1 MSSLHWRTWPASL
14 VSILLLLLGSADGST
29 WDQTTDSD
37 FKAGVGINLVVT
49 GTGMDGALT
58 LGEETFSYRR
68 EIAIHN
74 TGGESLVFYQIK
86 VVLSSSNFDFSKARP
101 DGGDIRFTDSDGLT
115 FLNYWVES
123 WDFASQKAVVW
134 VNVPSIGPGATKTI
148 HLHYGNPDAQDAGSG
163 TATFDLFDDFEDLAA
178 WNQSGSTVSVAD
190 GIVTLDSGST
200 PSIWRDITIAS
211 PFIVELKYQHPS
223 KYRNRL
229 YLAKPGMGSPTGYDY
244 GIFSPS
250 IYWNGFTGVNLSSNT
265 WYIIRWENTQSD
277 YVWRILGLDGIEVL
291 SRSHGS
297 AISDLS
303 RLIFAGTESPDSD
316 FKMDWV
322 RVRKYSAA
330 EPSVTVGP
338 EVAAHFRHGSFVS
351 SPHDTS
357 GYSNFETL
365 SWDADVPVQTAL
377 RFQIRTGETESDLLA
392 ARWNGPQGPLD
403 YYTTSGSSISGFQS
417 PKRWVQ
423 YRVVFTSAVS
433 DLTPVLRSLSIQHSL
448 ADFNISSD
456 TVWPEGDYRVGHL
469 TVLGGATFTLAGGSS
484 LEATGTIRITGNSTL
499 FLGGKNRSSQVGGQW
514 AGVGVTIS
522 AAELVVESGS
532 KITADGQGYT
542 TGNGPGGSPDYNV
555 GGSHGGR
562 GSGGSSAPPYGSA
575 MLPVDLGS
583 AGGGAYGGWSAGGGA
598 IRLNVLGLLLL
609 NGQIS
614 ANGTNSPG
622 GNSAGGAGGSIY
634 VTAGVISGV
643 GRFSADGG
651 AGSHGG
657 EGGGGRIAVYYGE
670 GSGFNGFTTTTA
682 SAGGSRAENGT
693 VGFFD
698 TSVTP
703 NNLSIYQRFVFPED
717 SSPVFGNIT
726 LDNGAVVSVGGGSS
740 IYAAGTFTVTGGSTL
755 VLKGKNTGGKLN
767 EPWAGVGVTISAA
780 ELVVES
786 GSKITADGQGYTTG
800 NGPGGSPDYNVGGSH
815 GGRGSWN
822 SAPPYGSAMLP
833 VDLGS
838 AGGGA
843 YGGWSAGG
851 GAIRLNVLGLLLLN
865 GQISANGTNSPGG
878 NSAGG
883 AGGSIFLNVGALEG
897 TGKLSADGG
906 AGSHGGQGGGG
917 RIAVYYWDRMEL
929 SGDQITVAP
938 GGDRATAG
946 TIYTTSQPVFRWVS
960 PSDSV
965 LHDTETLGWEALAV
979 NPAGLTAEILA
990 SSGGQTHILRRGLPV
1005 MGELDWDTRT
1015 FPDGLYELR
1024 VIFKYASSHFV
1035 GEAIR
1040 NVMVNNSVVW
1050 HRGRINTDET
1060 WAANQVHVVEAD
1072 VIVSS
1077 GTRLI
1082 IAPGATVKFVD
1093 GTRIIIESSGILEAL
1108 GTEDLPIVFTSL
1120 ADDTAGGDT
1129 NLDESRSRPIPGSW
1143 YGLVVQGTGQ
1153 LNLNQYVSSRYIKT
1167 THSGTLANDETWPST
1182 YVHHVTGDVTVPNG
1196 VTLTIEPGAIIKF
1209 DRYKGI
1215 LVSSGGSLIAEGEV
1229 AQPIHFT
1236 SVRDDSLGGDTNLD
1250 GNSTSPAAGDW
1261 RWLYVDGGRLVLR
1274 HAHLSYG
1281 GGSSSGNWDNTGMI
1295 RTAGQASVT
1304 ISNSILREAFF
1315 DGVLAWGGSV
1325 AVTNSILTGTDRAI
1339 CAHPNSWVQV
1349 TNCTLDDNR
1358 IGLLIHGG
1366 ILDVTNTIVTNSL
1379 ESGIQYDF
1387 GTLSSVR
1394 YSNVWAPAG
1403 SASVNYRNT
1412 ADRTGMD
1419 GNISVNPIYK
1429 NRGQG
1434 NYRLNYRSLCIDA
1447 ADGTVAPETDL
1458 MGAPRYDD
1466 PRTPNTGLPTGLGS
1480 FPDMGAFEFVET
1492 AESAIDLVVD
1502 WVTGPSTV
1510 KAGDVVL
1517 VQWQVA
1523 NLGTGQ
1529 AQGPWH
1535 DTISIVPMGSPEVFH
1550 AAEVLVGQ
1558 GILLGPGETYV
1569 ASAQIRVP
1577 GGTDGIY
1584 NWQIHTNSRGE
1595 IFEGRGAGNNVG
1607 VSATQTRLEVP
1618 EFTVGDEVKGRF
1630 MGAGQPVYLKF
1641 RPEGGKS
1648 VRLTLVS
1655 TAKAEIYVGRGEVP
1669 TQRNFWARSSEW
1681 NSTSSTVVIDSTL
1694 WEWYYVMLLPRSQ
1707 PSTEVVFTLTS
1718 AYVSSEFGVD
1728 PRQIWYG
1735 IVMTR
1740 LTIPIKGSGFKP
1752 GLRAMIRGSFGGTN
1766 VEIQAERVYYENSS
1780 LVFATFW
1787 LRTPPFPSL
1796 YDLVL
1801 TQDGESRT
1809 LRGAFEVDM
1818 CQLPTPVAGAKADE
1832 VSGEA
1837 MGGPHPKYYGDCF
1850 RRHFHVS
1857 VRIPERFRTGRE
1869 FVARIEYSNHGP
1881 GDLYAP
1887 LVIVTSPTGNKMRL
1901 SRDEDYQDSVMFQA
1915 ISMSGPP
1922 GILRGGRFGS
1932 SYAQEVYVLGK
1943 EGENYL
1949 QVWYVWENTLYV
1961 MNWDDIKAAIRPTS
1975 PDPAWDSVWETKV
1988 KGSYDDS
1995 VGGYVRVLSDAA
2007 TLRAIREGK
2016 RGGDP
2021 LENLSYYIWDSILEL
2036 DTNLSGTVYNQDVFH
2051 PLGGVMVSVRD
2062 ETKGLYAVAEST
2074 ADGLVRFRNL
2084 APGTYTLSF
2093 AGYLPLTPPQP
2104 VTISEGSPVRGLSW
2118 ILGGGG
2124 RIVGRVIAPEGFDF
2138 QQEGGFSI
2146 FATDLQGHSCT
2157 GLLEPDGVYRFRG
2170 LPAGTY
2176 SVSFSGQELA
2186 PVSVEGLSVVEGQTT
2201 YAPNLVTRY
2210 VYGGIE
2216 GIVRSAETGL
2226 GLPNVSVSILDDLE
2240 TYGWTVTDQQGR
2252 YRIEWVLPGNY
2263 QVVADDLTHVRQVAS
2278 GVVVRTDEMT
2288 SGVDFNL
2295 VSSGS
2300 LSGSLSGEVSFEE
2313 TIVYLK
2319 DGDMILAMAFADASG
2334 NYNLTDI
2341 PPGTYTIEVDCWEC
2355 LISTSTVTIG
2365 AGTNEVLNI
2374 SLSAASRLHGLVRHS
2389 GTGEPIW
2396 GAMTYLVF
2404 PDGARIYGDVSG
2416 PDGSFGFSRLE
2427 DGRYTLMLPD
2437 GSHRQAVE
2445 ISGPAENLHVYVDLS
2460 VGQLTGKVMKSDGIT
2475 PEEGAWVSLVAGEQE
2490 LGTVLTDSEGRYL
2503 ISLIAP
2509 GSYRLVIIGSE
2520 EYFPDQEVTVIAGRE
2535 TVVPDILPS
2544 NSTLRVVFRDAGTGQ
2559 PVTTGGVALLS
2570 RADVPDDLD
2579 MGRWVDIP
2587 TSGEILFENLVPGD
2601 YLLQSNSPG
2610 KSSQQVLLRVEMGDN
2625 ALEVSLGLPGALSG
2639 QVTQPGGS
2647 PLASMS
2653 IVVYDPAQPRLR
2665 WKTSSDDSG
2674 QYFFSS
2680 LPAGSY
2686 KVLIADGRVDAQGP
2700 RYGPVQVSGV
2710 VVQEGSTN
2718 TLDIVMPFATAAISG
2733 RVGHTAQHIP
2743 LGAKVFAENQDG
2755 IKVAKATSDLLGGFV
2770 MESLA
2775 EGNYTVKG
2783 IAKGFLV
2790 ASTTVSLANGEVRDN
2805 LVLDADWKVD
2815 PINWGSLGF
2824 SISGLFN
2831 RISNWLR
2838 NGLAKVLQEPQD
2850 TCGRLPTRPKD
2861 IEKCSTAWAW
2871 WRDVVYWQRA
2881 KDGFFDAWHTKWLAK
2896 QEIFWS
2902 NLGNA
2907 AANLAQLLAGA
2918 WQFTGKF
2925 PKAIEELEETAQI
2938 YKEFWA
2944 SRTGTE
2950 ALQWKQNYEF
2960 IKGQIVQLNL
2970 INGFTG
2976 GSSSIV
2982 QGTLG
2987 IQGLIDMFKNP
2998 SEGLSPMAL
3007 AGELTGMMNNIL
3019 NVVTGIGSII
3029 TMAKDI
3035 PGLQKAMDFLGPFGN
3050 LLGTISASIQM
3061 YQDSMAMY
3069 KELYDLES
3077 QVQLANSRRDTAYKW
3092 VLKAMENCDKE
3103 EENEPPTH
3111 WIPPPPQHTWT
3122 RGGGGSG
3129 TGLGSIDP
3137 NMKMTVGVGSEGFIA
3152 GHESILYTIYFENK
3166 ASATAPA
3173 QKVVITDILPPSLD
3187 WSTVELVEVAF
3198 NKVLI
3203 SIPPGL
3209 QHYETTV
3216 SVSTDPNPVRVQA
3229 GLEPD
3234 SGVMT
3239 WVIQS
3244 VDPVTGGVP
3253 EDPLAG
3259 FLPPNSHCGGCGEG
3273 FVSFLV
3279 YPKADL
3285 PSGATVRNEAMIIFD
3300 LNDPLTTDEVTNTID
3315 SGKPSSRILP
3325 LPSTTSDESFTVK
3338 WVAADNPGG
3347 SGVSY
3352 LDIYVSIDGGDF
3364 NLWLAATSDT
3374 SATYDGERGH
3384 TYAFFSLATDNVG
3397 NQQELP
3403 SEPHASTTVSG
3414 MEVRSVLLEEDFSSG
3429 IPQSWLIAGA
3439 WSADDTCGSGIG
3451 DPFSSP
3457 WATVNSSCQQT
3468 GDEFLF
3474 SPVFDA
3480 SLSNI
3485 VSLRMANLFEEVGG
3499 NTGIVLGS
3507 KDSGGNW
3514 AEICRF
3520 DQDRG
3525 PIWEGIDLSELA
3537 GAMDAQ
3543 LGFRFTG
3550 ARGSWA
3556 IDQIQVLGDPPK
3568 LLFQSPLTVESDP
3581 KRLLITNR
3589 DAVPLMVTGVEIS
3602 GSTEFG
3608 LDQNTCIGEGS
3619 VLNTDESCS
3628 LAVVYTP
3635 ATEQTSRATLKINS
3649 TDAAIP
3655 VYEVNLT
3662 GSHIIAHVHP
3672 AEGTMGT
3679 QITLRGSGFGAKKGK
3694 VLIGGMPVKVTS
3706 WEDGAIRCY
3715 LKRVPLPPAV
3725 QDVLIQRAKGAEVI
3739 TIPDGFEVKGP
3750 EIVWLDRIAGKAGDR
3765 VKMVGKFFGS
3775 KKAKVIIGG
3784 RTAKV
3789 VSWVMNPVTGHSEAG
3804 FVVPKGLS
3812 PGAHDLTLTN
3822 KVSTTTRPGGF
3833 TILAP

>member
-1 MSSLHWRTWPASL
+1 
-14 VSILLLLLGSADGST
+14 
-29 WDQTTDSD
+29 
-37 FKAGVGINLVVT
+37 
-49 GTGMDGALT
+49 
-58 LGEETFSYRR
+58 
-68 EIAIHN
+68 
-74 TGGESLVFYQIK
+74 
-86 VVLSSSNFDFSKARP
+86 
-101 DGGDIRFTDSDGLT
+101 
-115 FLNYWVES
+115 
-123 WDFASQKAVVW
+123 
-134 VNVPSIGPGATKTI
+134 
-148 HLHYGNPDAQDAGSG
+148 
-163 TATFDLFDDFEDLAA
+163 
-178 WNQSGSTVSVAD
+178 
-190 GIVTLDSGST
+190 
-200 PSIWRDITIAS
+200 
-211 PFIVELKYQHPS
+211 
-223 KYRNRL
+223 
-229 YLAKPGMGSPTGYDY
+229 
-244 GIFSPS
+244 
-250 IYWNGFTGVNLSSNT
+250 
-265 WYIIRWENTQSD
+265 
-277 YVWRILGLDGIEVL
+277 
-291 SRSHGS
+291 
-297 AISDLS
+297 
-303 RLIFAGTESPDSD
+303 
-316 FKMDWV
+316 
-322 RVRKYSAA
+322 
-330 EPSVTVGP
+330 
-338 EVAAHFRHGSFVS
+338 
-351 SPHDTS
+351 
-357 GYSNFETL
+357 
-365 SWDADVPVQTAL
+365 
-377 RFQIRTGETESDLLA
+377 
-392 ARWNGPQGPLD
+392 
-403 YYTTSGSSISGFQS
+403 
-417 PKRWVQ
+417 
-423 YRVVFTSAVS
+423 
-433 DLTPVLRSLSIQHSL
+433 
-448 ADFNISSD
+448 
-456 TVWPEGDYRVGHL
+456 
-469 TVLGGATFTLAGGSS
+469 
-484 LEATGTIRITGNSTL
+484 
-499 FLGGKNRSSQVGGQW
+499 
-514 AGVGVTIS
+514 
-522 AAELVVESGS
+522 
-532 KITADGQGYT
+532 
-542 TGNGPGGSPDYNV
+542 
-555 GGSHGGR
+555 
-562 GSGGSSAPPYGSA
+562 
-575 MLPVDLGS
+575 
-583 AGGGAYGGWSAGGGA
+583 
-598 IRLNVLGLLLL
+598 
-609 NGQIS
+609 
-614 ANGTNSPG
+614 
-622 GNSAGGAGGSIY
+622 
-634 VTAGVISGV
+634 
-643 GRFSADGG
+643 
-651 AGSHGG
+651 
-657 EGGGGRIAVYYGE
+657 
-670 GSGFNGFTTTTA
+670 
-682 SAGGSRAENGT
+682 
-693 VGFFD
+693 
-698 TSVTP
+698 
-703 NNLSIYQRFVFPED
+703 
-717 SSPVFGNIT
+717 
-726 LDNGAVVSVGGGSS
+726 
-740 IYAAGTFTVTGGSTL
+740 
-755 VLKGKNTGGKLN
+755 
-767 EPWAGVGVTISAA
+767 
-780 ELVVES
+780 
-786 GSKITADGQGYTTG
+786 
-800 NGPGGSPDYNVGGSH
+800 
-815 GGRGSWN
+815 
-822 SAPPYGSAMLP
+822 
-833 VDLGS
+833 
-838 AGGGA
+838 
-843 YGGWSAGG
+843 
-851 GAIRLNVLGLLLLN
+851 
-865 GQISANGTNSPGG
+865 
-878 NSAGG
+878 
-883 AGGSIFLNVGALEG
+883 
-897 TGKLSADGG
+897 
-906 AGSHGGQGGGG
+906 
-917 RIAVYYWDRMEL
+917 
-929 SGDQITVAP
+929 
-938 GGDRATAG
+938 
-946 TIYTTSQPVFRWVS
+946 
-960 PSDSV
+960 
-965 LHDTETLGWEALAV
+965 
-979 NPAGLTAEILA
+979 
-990 SSGGQTHILRRGLPV
+990 
-1005 MGELDWDTRT
+1005 
-1015 FPDGLYELR
+1015 
-1024 VIFKYASSHFV
+1024 
-1035 GEAIR
+1035 
-1040 NVMVNNSVVW
+1040 
-1050 HRGRINTDET
+1050 
-1060 WAANQVHVVEAD
+1060 
-1072 VIVSS
+1072 
-1077 GTRLI
+1077 
-1082 IAPGATVKFVD
+1082 
-1093 GTRIIIESSGILEAL
+1093 
-1108 GTEDLPIVFTSL
+1108 
-1120 ADDTAGGDT
+1120 
-1129 NLDESRSRPIPGSW
+1129 
-1143 YGLVVQGTGQ
+1143 
-1153 LNLNQYVSSRYIKT
+1153 
-1167 THSGTLANDETWPST
+1167 
-1182 YVHHVTGDVTVPNG
+1182 
-1196 VTLTIEPGAIIKF
+1196 
-1209 DRYKGI
+1209 
-1215 LVSSGGSLIAEGEV
+1215 
-1229 AQPIHFT
+1229 
-1236 SVRDDSLGGDTNLD
+1236 
-1250 GNSTSPAAGDW
+1250 
-1261 RWLYVDGGRLVLR
+1261 
-1274 HAHLSYG
+1274 
-1281 GGSSSGNWDNTGMI
+1281 
-1295 RTAGQASVT
+1295 
-1304 ISNSILREAFF
+1304 
-1315 DGVLAWGGSV
+1315 
-1325 AVTNSILTGTDRAI
+1325 
-1339 CAHPNSWVQV
+1339 
-1349 TNCTLDDNR
+1349 
-1358 IGLLIHGG
+1358 
-1366 ILDVTNTIVTNSL
+1366 
-1379 ESGIQYDF
+1379 
-1387 GTLSSVR
+1387 
-1394 YSNVWAPAG
+1394 
-1403 SASVNYRNT
+1403 
-1412 ADRTGMD
+1412 
-1419 GNISVNPIYK
+1419 
-1429 NRGQG
+1429 
-1434 NYRLNYRSLCIDA
+1434 
-1447 ADGTVAPETDL
+1447 
-1458 MGAPRYDD
+1458 
-1466 PRTPNTGLPTGLGS
+1466 
-1480 FPDMGAFEFVET
+1480 
-1492 AESAIDLVVD
+1492 
-1502 WVTGPSTV
+1502 
-1510 KAGDVVL
+1510 
-1517 VQWQVA
+1517 
-1523 NLGTGQ
+1523 
-1529 AQGPWH
+1529 
-1535 DTISIVPMGSPEVFH
+1535 MGSPEVFH

-1558 GILLGPGETYV
+1558 GVLLGPGETYV
-1569 ASAQIRVP
+1569 ASAQIRVQ

-1584 NWQIHTNSRGE
+1584 TWQIHTNSRGE
-1595 IFEGRGAGNNVG
+1595 IFEGRGASNNVG

-1630 MGAGQPVYLKF
+1630 MGVGQPVYLKF
-1641 RPEGGKS
+1641 RPEGGKG
-1648 VRLTLVS
+1648 VRLSLVS
-1655 TAKAEIYVGRGEVP
+1655 AAKTEIYVGRGEVP
-1669 TQRNFWARSSEW
+1669 TQKNFWARSSEW
-1681 NSTSSTVVIDSTL
+1681 NSTSSTVVIDSAL

-1707 PSTEVVFTLTS
+1707 PSTETDFTLTS
-1718 AYVSSEFGVD
+1718 AHISPEFGMD
-1728 PRQIWYG
+1728 PRQSWYG
-1735 IVMTR
+1735 TVMTR

-1752 GLRAMIRGSFGGTN
+1752 GLRAMIQRSLGGIN
-1766 VEIQAERVYYENSS
+1766 VEIQAERVYHENSS

-1787 LRTPPFPSL
+1787 LQTLYPGL

-1809 LRGAFEVDM
+1809 LRSAFWVDM
-1818 CQLPTPVAGAKADE
+1818 CQLPTQAVGAKADG

-1837 MGGPHPKYYGDCF
+1837 MGDPHPKYYGNCF
-1850 RRHFHVS
+1850 GKNFDVF

-1869 FVARIEYSNHGP
+1869 FVARIEYSNLGP

-1915 ISMSGPP
+1915 ISMSGPA

-1932 SYAQEVYVLGK
+1932 SYAQDVYVLGK
-1943 EGENYL
+1943 EGDNYL
-1949 QVWYVWENTLYV
+1949 QVWYVWEDTFYV

-1995 VGGYVRVLSDAA
+1995 VGSYVRVLSEAA

-2021 LENLSYYIWDSILEL
+2021 LENLSYYIWDSIVEL
-2036 DTNLSGTVYNQDVFH
+2036 DTNLSGTVYTQDIFH
-2051 PLGGVMVSVRD
+2051 PLGGVMVSARD
-2062 ETKGLYAVAEST
+2062 ETKGVYSVAEST

-2084 APGTYTLSF
+2084 PPGNYTLSF
-2093 AGYLPLTPPQP
+2093 AGYLPLMPPQP

-2118 ILGGGG
+2118 ILGAGG
-2124 RIVGRVIAPEGFDF
+2124 RIVGRVIAPDGFDF
-2138 QQEGGFSI
+2138 QQEGAVSI
-2146 FATDLQGHSCT
+2146 FATNLQGRSCT

-2176 SVSFSGQELA
+2176 SISFSGQGLA
-2186 PVSVEGLSVVEGQTT
+2186 PVSVEGLSVVDGQTT
-2201 YAPNLVTRY
+2201 YAPNLVTHY

-2216 GIVRSAETGL
+2216 GTVRSAETGL
-2226 GLPNVSVSILDDLE
+2226 GLPNVSVSILDGFE
-2240 TYGWTVTDQQGR
+2240 TYGWTATDQQGR

-2278 GVVVRTDEMT
+2278 GVVVRRDEVT
-2288 SGVDFNL
+2288 SGVDFDL
-2295 VSSGS
+2295 VPSGS
-2300 LSGSLSGEVSFEE
+2300 LSGSLSGEVPLEG
-2313 TIVYLK
+2313 TIVYAK
-2319 DGDMILAMAFADASG
+2319 DGDMIVAMTLADAVG
-2334 NYNLTDI
+2334 NYRLEDI

-2355 LISTSTVTIG
+2355 VIWTNTVTIG
-2365 AGTNEVLNI
+2365 GGTNEVLNI
-2374 SLSAASRLHGLVRHS
+2374 SLSAASRLHGLVRHT

-2396 GAMTYLVF
+2396 GAMIYLVF
-2404 PDGARIYGDVSG
+2404 PDGLRIYGDVSG

-2427 DGRYTLMLPD
+2427 EGQYTLMLPD
-2437 GSHRQAVE
+2437 GSHRQAVD
-2445 ISGPAENLHVYVDLS
+2445 ISGPAENLNVYVDLS
-2460 VGQLTGKVMKSDGIT
+2460 VGQLRGRVMKSDGVT
-2475 PEEGAWVSLVAGEQE
+2475 PEEAAWVSLVADEQE
-2490 LGTVLTDSEGRYL
+2490 LGTVVTDIEGRYF
-2503 ISLIAP
+2503 IPLIAP
-2509 GSYRLVIIGSE
+2509 GSYRLVIMGSE
-2520 EYFPDQEVTVIAGRE
+2520 VYFPDQEVTVSAGSE
-2535 TVVPDILPS
+2535 TVIPDILPS

-2570 RADVPDDLD
+2570 RADVPDGLD
-2579 MGRWVDIP
+2579 MGRWADIL
-2587 TSGEILFENLVPGD
+2587 TSGVVLFENLVPGD
-2601 YLLQSNSPG
+2601 YLLQSNCPG
-2610 KSSQQVLLRVEMGDN
+2610 KASQQVLLHLETGEN
-2625 ALEVSLGLPGALSG
+2625 ALEVSLGSPGALSG

-2647 PLASMS
+2647 PLAGMS
-2653 IVVYDPAQPRLR
+2653 IVVYDPVQPRLK
-2665 WKTSSDDSG
+2665 WETNSDDSG

-2700 RYGPVQVSGV
+2700 KYGPVQVSGV
-2710 VVQEGSTN
+2710 EVQEGSTN

-2755 IKVAKATSDLLGGFV
+2755 IKVAKATSDLLGGFL

-2805 LVLDADWKVD
+2805 LVLDADWKLD

-2838 NGLAKVLQEPQD
+2838 NGLAKILHEPQD
-2850 TCGRLPTRPKD
+2850 TCGGLPPRPKD

-2925 PKAIEELEETAQI
+2925 PKAIEELDETAQVF
-2938 YKEFWA
+2938 KQFWA
-2944 SRTGTE
+2944 SKTGME
-2950 ALQWKQNYEF
+2950 ALQWKERYEF
-2960 IKGQIVQLNL
+2960 VQAQIVKLNL

-3103 EENEPPTH
+3103 EENEPPIH

-3259 FLPPNSHCGGCGEG
+3259 FLPPNRDCGGCGEG

-3285 PSGATVRNEAMIIFD
+3285 PSVATVRNEAMIIFD

-3364 NLWLAATSDT
+3364 DLWLAATSDT
-3374 SATYDGERGH
+3374 SATYNGERGH

-3414 MEVRSVLLEEDFSSG
+3414 MEVRSVLLEEDFSLG

-3439 WSADDTCGSGIG
+3439 WSADDTCGPGIG
-3451 DPFSSP
+3451 DPFSPP

-3468 GDEFLF
+3468 ADEFLF

-3480 SLSNI
+3480 SLSDI

-3507 KDSGGNW
+3507 KDSGSNW

-3568 LLFQSPLTVESDP
+3568 LQFQSPLTVESDP

-3602 GSTEFG
+3602 GSAEFG
-3608 LDQNTCIGEGS
+3608 LDQNTCMGEGS

-3628 LAVVYTP
+3628 VAVVYTP
-3635 ATEQTSRATLKINS
+3635 ATEQTSKATLKINS
-3649 TDAAIP
+3649 TDLAIP

-3662 GSHIIAHVHP
+3662 GSQIIARVHP

-3679 QITLRGSGFGAKKGK
+3679 QISLKGSGFGAKKGK
-3694 VLIGGMPVKVTS
+3694 VLIGGVPVKVTS
-3706 WEDGAIRCY
+3706 WDDGVIKCY
-3715 LKRVPLPPAV
+3715 VKRVPLPPTV
-3725 QDVLIQRAKGAEVI
+3725 QDVVIQRKEPKGAGVI
-3739 TIPDGFEVKGP
+3739 TIPNGFQVKGP
-3750 EIVWLDRIAGKAGDR
+3750 EIVWLDSIAGKAGDK
-3765 VKMVGKFFGS
+3765 VNMVGKFFGS
-3775 KKAKVIIGG
+3775 KKAKVFIGG
-3784 RTAKV
+3784 KPAKV
-3789 VSWVMNPVTGHSEAG
+3789 VSWAMNPVTGHSEAG